1 MRTPPLE
8 VRQWWRQQRSFAE
21 IAALGRRNAT
31 GVWLYTH
38 NGSNFADRFPRL
50 VEAVKSLR
58 ARSCFID
65 GEAPGAEQSLRRRR
79 SRGKRSAK
87 LEPLWV

>member
-1 MRTPPLE
+1 

-65 GEAPGAEQSLRRRR
+65 GEAIVVDANFAPLLASQPRCHALRLR
-79 SRGKRSAK
+79 SD
-87 LEPLWV
+87 